1 MNEKILILTPVYND
15 WRSLNKL
22 LFKINRIFKKKLKLK
37 FELVI
42 INDCS
47 TENYDFKKYRFKMIK
62 KITILSLFKNVGSQR
77 AIAIGL
83 KFLNKK
89 YKKKIKTIILD
100 SDGQDNP
107 RLIPEMLRQSKLNSN
122 YSVVVDRGQRKEPIW
137 FRVLYE
143 FYCFFVKIF
152 CAKRIRFGNFSLIN
166 FNHLKKISS
175 KKELWSAYP
184 PTILLNIDKLK
195 HITGNR
201 EKRYA
206 DNSKMNFFGLVLHA
220 LRVFAVLK
228 KRIFFFSIYFFF
240 FLYILYFYDL
250 IISLY
255 FNLISIFLMTFN
267 ICINLI
273 SLDNKNKFLKNFKK
287 IKIKILKI
295 N

>member
-15 WRSLNKL
+15 WRSLKKL
-22 LFKINRIFKKKLKLK
+22 LFKINQIFEKKLKLK

-47 TENYDFKKYRFKMIK
+47 TETYDFKKFRFKMIK
-62 KITILSLFKNVGSQR
+62 KITILSLFKNVGSPR

-83 KFLNKK
+83 RFLNKK
-89 YKKKIKTIILD
+89 YKKEIKTIILD

-107 RLIPEMLRQSKLNSN
+107 NLIPEMLKKSRSDSN
-122 YSVVVDRGQRKEPIW
+122 YSLVVDRGQRKEPIW

-143 FYCFFVKIF
+143 FYCFFVKMF
-152 CAKRIRFGNFSLIN
+152 CTKKIRFGNFSLIN
-166 FNHLKKISS
+166 FDHLKKISS

-184 PTILLNIDKLK
+184 PTILLNIDKIK

-206 DNSKMNFFGLVLHA
+206 DKSKMNFFGLVLHA

-228 KRIFFFSIYFFF
+228 KRVFLFSVYFCFFI
-240 FLYILYFYDL
+240 YILFFYNLITYF
-250 IISLY
+250 Y
-255 FNLISIFLMTFN
+255 FNLISVFFVAFN
-267 ICINLI
+267 IYINLI
-273 SLDNKNKFLKNFKK
+273 SLDNKNEFLKNFKK
-287 IKIKILKI
+287 IKIEIF
-295 N
+295 

>member
-15 WRSLNKL
+15 WRSLKKL
-22 LFKINRIFKKKLKLK
+22 LFKINQIFKKKLKLK
-37 FELVI
+37 FELLI

-47 TENYDFKKYRFKMIK
+47 TKTYDFKKYRFEMIK
-62 KITILSLFKNVGSQR
+62 KITIISLFKNIGSQR

-83 KFLNKK
+83 RFLNKK
-89 YKKKIKTIILD
+89 YKKEIKTIILD

-107 RLIPEMLRQSKLNSN
+107 NLIPAMLKKSRLDSN

-152 CAKRIRFGNFSLIN
+152 CAKKIRFGNFSLIN
-166 FNHLKKISS
+166 FDHLKKISS

-184 PTILLNIDKLK
+184 PTILLNIDKIK

-206 DNSKMNFFGLVLHA
+206 DKSKMNFFGLVFHA

-228 KRIFFFSIYFFF
+228 KKIFFFSVYFSFF
-240 FLYILYFYDL
+240 IYILFFYNL
-250 IISLY
+250 ITYLF
-255 FNLISIFLMTFN
+255 FNLISVFIVAFN

-273 SLDNKNKFLKNFKK
+273 SLNNKNEFLKNFKK
-287 IKIKILKI
+287 IKIEIF
-295 N
+295 

>member
-15 WRSLNKL
+15 WRSLKKL
-22 LFKINRIFKKKLKLK
+22 LFKINQIFKKKLKLK
-37 FELVI
+37 FELLI

-47 TENYDFKKYRFKMIK
+47 TKTYDFKKYRFEMIK
-62 KITILSLFKNVGSQR
+62 KITIISLFKNIGSQR

-83 KFLNKK
+83 RFLNKK
-89 YKKKIKTIILD
+89 YKKEIKTIILD

-107 RLIPEMLRQSKLNSN
+107 NLIPAMLKKSRLDSN

-152 CAKRIRFGNFSLIN
+152 CAKKIRFGNFSLIN
-166 FNHLKKISS
+166 FDHLKKISS

-184 PTILLNIDKLK
+184 PTILLNIDKIK

-206 DNSKMNFFGLVLHA
+206 DKSKMNFFGLVFHA

-228 KRIFFFSIYFFF
+228 KKIFFFSVYFSFFIYIL
-240 FLYILYFYDL
+240 FLYNL
-250 IISLY
+250 ITYLF
-255 FNLISIFLMTFN
+255 FNLISVFIVAFN

-273 SLDNKNKFLKNFKK
+273 SLNNKNEFLKNFKK
-287 IKIKILKI
+287 IKIEIF
-295 N
+295 